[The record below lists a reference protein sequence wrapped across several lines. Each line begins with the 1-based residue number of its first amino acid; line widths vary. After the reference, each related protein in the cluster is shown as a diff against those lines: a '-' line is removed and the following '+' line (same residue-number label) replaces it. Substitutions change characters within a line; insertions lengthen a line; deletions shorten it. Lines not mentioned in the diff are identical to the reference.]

1 MQKRILECNI
11 CRAHLSPD
19 GSCTACEKRAAAVKK
34 VQQWRVENEE
44 EYREKRKEEYQ
55 RNKDK
60 YKERVKK
67 RRDALDERTPQWLTK
82 SQLEEIKAIYAKA
95 SRLKSK
101 TGVDYHV
108 DHIVPLQGTHVSG
121 LNVPWNLQ
129 ILTADANDGKG
140 TKFDFDSSD
149 NIGARVQY
157 IPEPEFISH
166 DAEERPLTYQEES
179 FCVNYVRCGDA
190 RRAYSEAFRESP
202 VRSQIDQLSNDQRI
216 INRITHIRLVMR
228 EATEFTVTEH
238 LMNMAMLR
246 DQAVKKGDMKAAIQA
261 EKHRGEVA
269 GFYTKQVAIGGMDG
283 NGLQIVANLL
293 PQIEGTNFTDADSG
307 VTISEPTD
315 GLALSEA
322 G

>member
-11 CRAHLSPD
+11 CRAHLNAD
-19 GSCTACEKRAAAVKK
+19 GSCSACDKRAEAVKR
-34 VQQWRVENEE
+34 VQKWREDNES
-44 EYREKRKEEYQ
+44 EYREKRKDEYQ
-55 RNKDK
+55 RNKHK
-60 YKERVKK
+60 YKERVQK
-67 RRDALDERTPQWLTK
+67 RRDALDERTPAWLTK
-82 SQLEEIKAIYAKA
+82 FQLEQIKAIYVKA
-95 SRLKSK
+95 ERLKK
-101 TGVDYHV
+101 TTGVDYHV

-129 ILTADANDGKG
+129 ILTADANDSKG
-140 TKFDFDSSD
+140 TKFDFNSSE
-149 NIGARVQY
+149 NIGAGVQY
-157 IPEPEFISH
+157 NPEPELIDF
-166 DAEERPLTYQEES
+166 DREEKPLTYQEES
-179 FCVNYVRCGDA
+179 FCVNYVRYGDA
-190 RRAYSEAFRESP
+190 RRAYSDAFNETP
-202 VRSQIDQLSNDQRI
+202 IRSQLDQLSKDQRI
-216 INRITHIRLVMR
+216 INRITHIRLVLR

-293 PQIEGTNFTDADSG
+293 PQIEGVNFTDEDSG

-315 GLALSEA
+315 GLAA
-322 G
+322 Q